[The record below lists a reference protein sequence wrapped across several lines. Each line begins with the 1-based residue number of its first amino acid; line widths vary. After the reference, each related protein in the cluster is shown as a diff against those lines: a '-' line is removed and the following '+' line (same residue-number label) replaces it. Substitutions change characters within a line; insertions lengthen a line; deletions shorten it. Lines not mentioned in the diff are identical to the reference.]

1 VASPDSGSSTGSG
14 SWPVARRY
22 LDGDRARIS
31 LPVGGI
37 GTGTIG
43 FGGRGQLRDWELE
56 NHPSKGLT
64 APLSFLACHVAGTG
78 AGAGPGSGLAPVA
91 RVLEGVL
98 FDEEIGGA
106 QGATAPLAGLPRF
119 ASCEFETAYP
129 FGRVTLTDP
138 GFPVVASVEA
148 WNPLVPGDE
157 EASGLPLA
165 VFRVRLD
172 SVANEPLSVSVMLSI
187 EALAGHSA
195 RTLQLASGPFAAPR
209 SLAAG
214 SAGPAGVSGGLAGAG
229 LLLGDE
235 LMDTGDEEWGT
246 IAAAVLGDGA
256 WTGPAWGY
264 GKWNQ
269 GLFAMW
275 QGFAA
280 TGRPEAGMWSLGG
293 PTPSSDPGSGSAIAG
308 TLGAERVLEPGGH
321 QEFTFVLGWHFPNRR
336 SWVWTGPG
344 PRGGPGPEI
353 VGNHYATLYTDAW
366 DVIAQQA
373 PRLAE
378 LRVQTERFV
387 GAFWASSLPL
397 AVKEAALFN
406 LSTLRSQTYFR
417 TADGWPFGWE
427 GCLDEA
433 GSCLGSCTHVW
444 NYDLATGFLFG
455 GLAQRMREL
464 EYRYGTGADG
474 AMSFRLTLPLD
485 RARELGQVAADGQFG
500 CVIKLYREWMLS
512 GDDAWL
518 AALWPACRRSVE
530 FAWIDGGWD
539 ADRDGLAEGAQH
551 VTMDVEYYG
560 PNAPVQGLYLAAL
573 AAAAAM
579 ASAVGDEDFA
589 WTCSSLRAAGA
600 AAAEARLFNGSYY
613 QQEVIPPGSFD
624 RVAPRLRNNDLGA
637 ERADHPEFQIGDGC
651 ITDQLMGDTYA
662 RIAGIGP
669 VFDPDHAATALAS
682 IHRLNY
688 VPDFGDWT
696 TYVRSYA
703 VAGERGHIVLSYP
716 GGLPEHP
723 APYWSEAWTGLE
735 YVLAMGLAQHGF
747 CDLARDAV
755 AAVRERFDGARRNP
769 FDEAECGHHYA
780 RALASWGVLVALTGF
795 GYDGRSGVMSFAT
808 ADLSAEPVAA
818 LAEPGAD
825 GALAR
830 EPEPGAVTWFWANGS
845 AWGTVRQSLDAAGVR
860 AVSLEVLHGSV
871 RVERVLVGGEEFGPA
886 EPGVL
891 AAGSACQL
899 SARG

>member
-1 VASPDSGSSTGSG
+1 
-14 SWPVARRY
+14 VARRY
-22 LDGDRARIS
+22 LGGDRARIS

-64 APLSFLACHVAGTG
+64 APLTFLACQVAGL
-78 AGAGPGSGLAPVA
+78 GSGVAPAA
-91 RVLEGVL
+91 RVLEGAL

-119 ASCEFETAYP
+119 AECTFEAAYP
-129 FGRVTLTDP
+129 FGRVVLADP
-138 GFPVVASVEA
+138 QFPVRASVEA

-157 EASGLPLA
+157 EASGRPLA
-165 VFRVRLD
+165 VFRVGIT
-172 SVANEPLSVSVMLSI
+172 SVASEPLSVSVMLSA

-195 RTLQLASGPFAAPR
+195 RTSRKPSRPFAASR
-209 SLAAG
+209 SF
-214 SAGPAGVSGGLAGAG
+214 SGGLAGAG

-235 LMDTGDEEWGT
+235 LLDTADEEWGT
-246 IAAAVLGDGA
+246 IAAAVLGEGA

-275 QGFAA
+275 RGFAA
-280 TGRPEAGMWSLGG
+280 SGRPRPGRYLLGG

-321 QEFTFVLGWHFPNRR
+321 QELTFVLGWHFPNRR

-353 VGNHYATLYTDAW
+353 VGNHYATGYTDAW
-366 DVIAQQA
+366 DVIAREA
-373 PRLAE
+373 PRLAG
-378 LRVQTERFV
+378 LRAQTQRFV
-387 GAFWASSLPL
+387 GAFWASSLPS

-455 GLAQRMREL
+455 GLARRMREL

-500 CVIKLYREWMLS
+500 CVIKLYREWKLS

-518 AALWPACRRSVE
+518 AELWPACRRSVE

-573 AAAAAM
+573 AAAASM
-579 ASAVGDEDFA
+579 AAAVGDEEFA
-589 WTCSSLRAAGA
+589 ATCLSLRASGA

-651 ITDQLMGDTYA
+651 LTDQLLGDTYA

-669 VFDPDHAATALAS
+669 VFDPDHAAAALRS

-703 VAGERGHIVLSYP
+703 VHGERGHIVLSYP
-716 GGLPEHP
+716 DGLPEHP

-735 YVLAMGLAQHGF
+735 YVLAMGLAQHG
-747 CDLARDAV
+747 DPGLAQDVV

-780 RALASWGVLVALTGF
+780 RALASWGVVVALTGF
-795 GYDGRSGVMSFAT
+795 GYDGRSGVMTFAG
-808 ADLSAEPVAA
+808 
-818 LAEPGAD
+818 AEPGAAVA
-825 GALAR
+825 GA
-830 EPEPGAVTWFWANGS
+830 EPGAAVAGAEPGAGVVVWFWADGR
-845 AWGTVRQSLDAAGVR
+845 AWGTVRQSFDAAGAR
-860 AVSLEVLHGSV
+860 AVALEVLHGSV
-871 RVERVLVGGEEFGPA
+871 RLERVLVGGEEFVPP

-891 AAGSACQL
+891 AAGSWYQL
-899 SARG
+899 SPA

>member
-1 VASPDSGSSTGSG
+1 MASPDSGSGLSGSGLSG

-22 LDGDRARIS
+22 AGGDRTRIS

-64 APLSFLACHVAGTG
+64 APLTFLACQVAGV
-78 AGAGPGSGLAPVA
+78 GPGSGTAPAA
-91 RVLEGVL
+91 RVLEGAL

-129 FGRVTLTDP
+129 FGRVRLADP

-165 VFRVRLD
+165 VFRVGIT
-172 SVANEPLSVSVMLSI
+172 SAASESLSVSVMLSA
-187 EALAGHSA
+187 EALVGHSA
-195 RTLQLASGPFAAPR
+195 RTSRDPSRPFVAERSAPG
-209 SLAAG
+209 A
-214 SAGPAGVSGGLAGAG
+214 AG

-280 TGRPEAGMWSLGG
+280 TGRPAAGRWQLGG

-308 TLGAERVLEPGGH
+308 TLGAQRVLEPGGH
-321 QEFTFVLGWHFPNRR
+321 QDFTFVLGWHFPNRR

-344 PRGGPGPEI
+344 PRGGSGPEI
-353 VGNHYATLYTDAW
+353 VGNHYATGYTGAW
-366 DVIAQQA
+366 DVITREA

-378 LRVQTERFV
+378 RRTQTERFV
-387 GAFWASSLPL
+387 GAFWASSLPP

-444 NYDLATGFLFG
+444 NYDQATGFLFAR
-455 GLAQRMREL
+455 LARRMREL
-464 EYRYGTGADG
+464 EYRYGTGPDG

-485 RARELGQVAADGQFG
+485 QARELGQVAADGQFG
-500 CVIKLYREWMLS
+500 CVIKLYREWLLS
-512 GDDAWL
+512 GDDEWL
-518 AALWPACRRSVE
+518 AGLWPACRRSIE

-573 AAAAAM
+573 EAAASM
-579 ASAVGDEDFA
+579 ALAVGDEEFA
-589 WTCSSLRAAGA
+589 VVCAALREAGA

-669 VFDPDHAATALAS
+669 VFDPDHAAAALAS
-682 IHRLNY
+682 IHQLNY

-703 VAGERGHIVLSYP
+703 VTGERGHIVLSYP
-716 GGLPEHP
+716 DGLPEHP

-735 YVLAMGLAQHGF
+735 YVLAMGLAQHGETA
-747 CDLARDAV
+747 LAADTV

-780 RALASWGVLVALTGF
+780 RALASWGVVVALTGF
-795 GYDGRSGVMSFAT
+795 GYDGRSGVMSFAA
-808 ADLSAEPVAA
+808 ADPPA
-818 LAEPGAD
+818 LAGEPLPGEPP
-825 GALAR
+825 GG
-830 EPEPGAVTWFWANGS
+830 EPEPGPAVWFWANGS
-845 AWGTVRQSLDAAGVR
+845 AWGTVRQSFDAAGAR
-860 AVSLEVLHGSV
+860 AVALEVLHGSV
-871 RVERVLVGGEEFGPA
+871 RVARVLVGGQEFVPA

-891 AAGSACQL
+891 AAGAACELRPGGQGFL
-899 SARG
+899 AMAT